1 MFVKRGGEKDGR
13 YRWLYPM
20 RILPLCNFFYDLF
33 MDDSPINRESVKS
46 LLDILGLINAL
57 LLTTV
62 LSMITSLDYEAV
74 IETDER
80 YSGVDGKLESLNLK
94 KYWDTWYDL
103 PPSVLLQLAMGR
115 SSVFLFVCLLM
126 IIFVYADSLAKN
138 PGDGTD
144 EAPEE
149 KRSNQVL
156 YYKWWNYAKWA
167 VFLCFFLT
175 VVGIIYAVMAVQTL
189 MYFKYPD
196 YYIMIHGFISWSEPM
211 DSVGD
216 LSATFRV
223 TFGAA
228 ALIAFLSCGA
238 GTAAKYS
245 TEDDDM
251 YHVGLIERIEELEKG
266 EATEGKQGKEELYKL
281 YQDLFHLLVA
291 LDYWLELQGLH
302 EKMTKLDGQPFTKF
316 FSEFEIDVDEMR
328 KQVKN
333 VSARELEEY
342 KDREVFIRQ
351 RVKQQYAG
359 SVADTSKR
367 VAVVNGETDARRVF
381 PE

>member
-196 YYIMIHGFISWSEPM
+196 YYIMVHGFISWSEPM

-266 EATEGKQGKEELYKL
+266 EASEGKQELYTL

-316 FSEFEIDVDEMR
+316 FSEFKIDVDEMR
-328 KQVKN
+328 SQVKN

-367 VAVVNGETDARRVF
+367 VAVVSGETDARRVF

>member
-1 MFVKRGGEKDGR
+1 
-13 YRWLYPM
+13 M
-20 RILPLCNFFYDLF
+20 RVLPLCNFFYDLF

-62 LSMITSLDYEAV
+62 LSMITSLGYSDV
-74 IETDER
+74 LETDER
-80 YSGVDGKLESLNLK
+80 YSGVLGTPEAENLK

-103 PPSVLLQLAMGR
+103 PPSVLLQLSMGR

-175 VVGIIYAVMAVQTL
+175 IVGIIYAVMAVQTL

-196 YYIMIHGFISWSEPM
+196 YWIITHGYISWSEPM

-228 ALIAFLSCGA
+228 AIVAFISCGA

-245 TEDDDM
+245 TEDDDV
-251 YHVGLIERIEELEKG
+251 YHVGLIEKIDELENG
-266 EATEGKQGKEELYKL
+266 GASDGKSQKELYAL
-281 YQDLFHLLVA
+281 YQELFHLLVA
-291 LDYWLELQGLH
+291 RDYWLELQGLYK
-302 EKMTKLDGQPFTKF
+302 KMSKIDGHFSEF
-316 FSEFEIDVDEMR
+316 FSEFKRDIDEMDR
-328 KQVKN
+328 QLLH
-333 VSARELEEY
+333 VSAREVEES
-342 KDREVFIRQ
+342 KDRQVFFRQ
-351 RVKQQYAG
+351 RVKQQYTG
-359 SVADTSKR
+359 SAADTSTR
-367 VAVVNGETDARRVF
+367 VTAEN
-381 PE
+381 

>member
-1 MFVKRGGEKDGR
+1 
-13 YRWLYPM
+13 
-20 RILPLCNFFYDLF
+20 
-33 MDDSPINRESVKS
+33 
-46 LLDILGLINAL
+46 
-57 LLTTV
+57 
-62 LSMITSLDYEAV
+62 
-74 IETDER
+74 
-80 YSGVDGKLESLNLK
+80 
-94 KYWDTWYDL
+94 
-103 PPSVLLQLAMGR
+103 
-115 SSVFLFVCLLM
+115 M

-175 VVGIIYAVMAVQTL
+175 VAGIIYAVMAVQTL

-196 YYIMIHGFISWSEPM
+196 YYIMVHGFISWSETM
-211 DSVGD
+211 DSVCD
-216 LSATFRV
+216 LSAKFRV

-266 EATEGKQGKEELYKL
+266 EASEGKQELYKL

-316 FSEFEIDVDEMR
+316 FSEFEIDVGEML

-333 VSARELEEY
+333 VSARELEES

-359 SVADTSKR
+359 SAADTSKR
-367 VAVVNGETDARRVF
+367 VAVVN
-381 PE
+381 